1 LIRRLRRN
9 AGRDPDKKDALNRQ
23 GVGLGADGDPS
34 PTVST
39 AFVPGVVAYA
49 LQPRI
54 GCSGRGDMADVVSAL
69 TMSGEM
75 GKGDTAPFVAVAG
88 TLGVGANQTSGFEGE
103 VVDSSLSV
111 RRLLPEE
118 CESLQGFPR
127 GDTRIP
133 SKKKAA
139 EEPPTARATRRLA
152 IPWR

>member
-1 LIRRLRRN
+1 MIRRLRRN

-39 AFVPGVVAYA
+39 AFVPGVAAYA

-75 GKGDTAPFVAVAG
+75 GKGDTAAVR
-88 TLGVGANQTSGFEGE
+88 
-103 VVDSSLSV
+103 D
-111 RRLLPEE
+111 LLPELTE
-118 CESLQGFPR
+118 GIEHWIAKGMLETMNRFTGRPKNDN
-127 GDTRIP
+127 G
-133 SKKKAA
+133 
-139 EEPPTARATRRLA
+139 E
-152 IPWR
+152 